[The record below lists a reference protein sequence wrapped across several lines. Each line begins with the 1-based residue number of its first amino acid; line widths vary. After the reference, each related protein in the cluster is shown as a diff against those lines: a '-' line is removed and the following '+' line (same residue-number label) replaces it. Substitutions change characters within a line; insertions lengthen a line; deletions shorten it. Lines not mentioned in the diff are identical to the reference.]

1 MYAENNILV
10 GANENTEVYLLSKLA
25 NRHGLIAGAT
35 GTGKTVT
42 LKTLAEAFSD
52 MGVPVFLADM
62 KGDVSGLAKVGEPN
76 AKVTERM
83 EKYNLSDKGFVFKSY
98 PVEFWDLYGEKGLPI
113 RVTISEMGPQLL
125 SKILNLSEAQEG
137 VLNIVFRVADDENLL
152 LIDLKDL
159 KSMINHVS
167 DNAELYE
174 SQYGAVAKKSAT
186 TLLRSILTLE
196 DQGGDL
202 FFGEPALEL
211 SDFMQCNDEG
221 KGMINV
227 LDSVKLSTAPELYST
242 FLLWMISELYETM
255 PEVGDLDKPKFVFF
269 FDEAH
274 LLFDDMSP
282 AFQKKVEQIIR
293 LIRSKGIGVYFITQS
308 PSDIPDTVLSQ
319 LGNRVQHALH
329 AYTPKEQKAVKTAA
343 ETFRPNPEFDTTE
356 VISTLGTGE
365 ALVSVLEEKG
375 APSIVQQVDILPPQS
390 YIGAIE
396 DNYRAELMSISS
408 LRGKY
413 RDAVD
418 RESAYEMLLN
428 KIDNNPNVQSEIPQD
443 APIRE
448 IPNQAEQAPA
458 QQAPTQQAP
467 AEQQAPAQQTP
478 TQQAPA
484 EQQAPAQ
491 TQAPEQPKQKG
502 LLEDVIGIAVGTAV
516 DQMAKQTTKSKR
528 KTTRKTTVEKATTT
542 VVNTAAREV
551 TKGIIRGLFGNM
563 K

>member
-83 EKYNLSDKGFVFKSY
+83 EKYNLADKGFVFKSY

-390 YIGAIE
+390 FIGAIE

-448 IPNQAEQAPA
+448 IPNQAEQTPAQQAPA
-458 QQAPTQQAP
+458 QQAPQQEAP
-467 AEQQAPAQQTP
+467 T
-478 TQQAPA
+478 
-484 EQQAPAQ
+484 Q
-491 TQAPEQPKQKG
+491 TQAPQQEAPKQKG

>member
-83 EKYNLSDKGFVFKSY
+83 EKYNLADKGFVFKSY

-390 YIGAIE
+390 FIGAIE

-458 QQAPTQQAP
+458 QQAPQ
-467 AEQQAPAQQTP
+467 EQQAPT
-478 TQQAPA
+478 
-484 EQQAPAQ
+484 Q
-491 TQAPEQPKQKG
+491 TQAPQQEAPKQKG

>member
-10 GANENTEVYLLSKLA
+10 GANENTEVYLLSKMA

-62 KGDVSGLAKVGEPN
+62 KGDVSGLAKVGETN
-76 AKVTERM
+76 AKIDERM
-83 EKYNLSDKGFVFKSY
+83 EKYHLAEKGFVFKSY

-174 SQYGAVAKKSAT
+174 NQYGAVAKKSAT

-211 SDFMQCNDEG
+211 SDFMQTNDEG

-293 LIRSKGIGVYFITQS
+293 LIRSKGVGVYFITQS

-356 VISTLGTGE
+356 VISNLGTGE

-390 YIGAIE
+390 FIGAIE

-408 LRGKY
+408 LRDKY
-413 RDAVD
+413 REAVD

-428 KIDNNPNVQSEIPQD
+428 KIDNNPNVQTEIPED

-458 QQAPTQQAP
+458 QQ
-467 AEQQAPAQQTP
+467 E
-478 TQQAPA
+478 
-484 EQQAPAQ
+484 
-491 TQAPEQPKQKG
+491 TQAPEDAPKQKG
-502 LLEDVIGIAVGTAV
+502 ILEDVIGIAVGTAV
-516 DQMAKQTTKSKR
+516 DQMAKQTTKSKRRSTR

-551 TKGIIRGLFGNM
+551 TKGIIRGIFGNM

>member
-83 EKYNLSDKGFVFKSY
+83 EKYNLADKGFVFKSY

-458 QQAPTQQAP
+458 QQAPAQQAP
-467 AEQQAPAQQTP
+467 QQEAPT
-478 TQQAPA
+478 
-484 EQQAPAQ
+484 Q
-491 TQAPEQPKQKG
+491 TQAPQQEAPKQKG

>member
-83 EKYNLSDKGFVFKSY
+83 EKYNLADKGFVFKSY

-390 YIGAIE
+390 FIGAIE

-458 QQAPTQQAP
+458 QQAPQ
-467 AEQQAPAQQTP
+467 EQQAPT
-478 TQQAPA
+478 
-484 EQQAPAQ
+484 Q
-491 TQAPEQPKQKG
+491 TQAPQQEAPKQKG
-502 LLEDVIGIAVGTAV
+502 ILEDVIGIAVGTAV

>member
-62 KGDVSGLAKVGEPN
+62 KGDVSGLAKVGEPSS
-76 AKVTERM
+76 KTTERM
-83 EKYNLSDKGFVFKSY
+83 EKYNLADKGFVFKSY

-375 APSIVQQVDILPPQS
+375 APGIVQQVDILPPQS

-408 LRGKY
+408 LRDKY

-458 QQAPTQQAP
+458 QQVPQ
-467 AEQQAPAQQTP
+467 EQQAPT
-478 TQQAPA
+478 
-484 EQQAPAQ
+484 Q
-491 TQAPEQPKQKG
+491 TQAPQQEAPKQKG
-502 LLEDVIGIAVGTAV
+502 ILEDVIGIAVGTAV

>member
-83 EKYNLSDKGFVFKSY
+83 EKYKLADKGFVFKSY

-159 KSMINHVS
+159 
-167 DNAELYE
+167 
-174 SQYGAVAKKSAT
+174 
-186 TLLRSILTLE
+186 SILTLE

-390 YIGAIE
+390 FIGAIE

-458 QQAPTQQAP
+458 QQAPAQQAP
-467 AEQQAPAQQTP
+467 AEQQAPA
-478 TQQAPA
+478 
-484 EQQAPAQ
+484 
-491 TQAPEQPKQKG
+491 QPKQKG

>member
-83 EKYNLSDKGFVFKSY
+83 EKYNLADKGFVFKSY

-448 IPNQAEQAPA
+448 IPNQAEQAP
-458 QQAPTQQAP
+458 
-467 AEQQAPAQQTP
+467 EQVPP
-478 TQQAPA
+478 QQAPA

-491 TQAPEQPKQKG
+491 TQAPQQEAPRQKG

>member
-62 KGDVSGLAKVGEPN
+62 KGDVSGLAKVGETN
-76 AKVTERM
+76 SKIAERM
-83 EKYNLSDKGFVFKSY
+83 EKYHLGEKGFVFKSY

-152 LIDLKDL
+152 LIDIKDL

-174 SQYGAVAKKSAT
+174 NQYGAVAKKSAT
-186 TLLRSILTLE
+186 TLIRSLLTLE
-196 DQGGDL
+196 EQGGNL

-227 LDSVKLSTAPELYST
+227 LDAVKLSTAPELYST

-255 PEVGDLDKPKFVFF
+255 PEVGDPEKPKFVFF

-282 AFQKKVEQIIR
+282 AFQKKVDQIIR
-293 LIRSKGIGVYFITQS
+293 LIRSKGIGIYFITQS
-308 PSDIPDTVLSQ
+308 PSDIPDTVLAQ

-343 ETFRPNPEFDTTE
+343 ETFRPNPEFDTKE
-356 VISTLGTGE
+356 VISNLGTGE

-375 APSIVQQVDILPPQS
+375 APGIVQQVDILPPQS
-390 YIGAIE
+390 FIGPIE

-408 LRGKY
+408 LRSKY

-428 KIDNNPNVQSEIPQD
+428 KIDNNPNVQSEIPED

-448 IPNQAEQAPA
+448 IPNQAQEAPAQQQAPA
-458 QQAPTQQAP
+458 QQAPQQEA
-467 AEQQAPAQQTP
+467 
-478 TQQAPA
+478 
-484 EQQAPAQ
+484 
-491 TQAPEQPKQKG
+491 PKQKG

-516 DQMAKQTTKSKR
+516 DQMAKQTTTKSGRKR

-542 VVNTAAREV
+542 GVNTAAREV
-551 TKGIIRGLFGNM
+551 TKGIIRGIFGNM

>member
-83 EKYNLSDKGFVFKSY
+83 EKYKLADKGFVFKSY

-390 YIGAIE
+390 FIGAIE

-458 QQAPTQQAP
+458 QQAPQ
-467 AEQQAPAQQTP
+467 EQQAPT
-478 TQQAPA
+478 
-484 EQQAPAQ
+484 Q
-491 TQAPEQPKQKG
+491 TQAPQQEAPKQKG
-502 LLEDVIGIAVGTAV
+502 ILEDVIGIAVGTAV

>member
-83 EKYNLSDKGFVFKSY
+83 EKYNLADKGFVFKSY

-152 LIDLKDL
+152 LIDIKDL

-174 SQYGAVAKKSAT
+174 NKYGAVAKKSAT
-186 TLLRSILTLE
+186 TLIRSLLTLE
-196 DQGGDL
+196 EQGGDL

-255 PEVGDLDKPKFVFF
+255 PEVGDPEKPKFVFF

-282 AFQKKVEQIIR
+282 AFQKKVEQIVR
-293 LIRSKGIGVYFITQS
+293 LIRSKGIGLYFITQS
-308 PSDIPDTVLSQ
+308 PSDIPDTVLAQ

-343 ETFRPNPEFDTTE
+343 ETFRPNPEFDTKE
-356 VISTLGTGE
+356 VISNLGTGE

-390 YIGAIE
+390 YIGPIE

-408 LRGKY
+408 FRGKY

-428 KIDNNPNVQSEIPQD
+428 KIDNNPNIQSEIPQD

-458 QQAPTQQAP
+458 EQTP
-467 AEQQAPAQQTP
+467 AE
-478 TQQAPA
+478 
-484 EQQAPAQ
+484 

>member
-516 DQMAKQTTKSKR
+516 DQMTKQTTKSKR

>member
-62 KGDVSGLAKVGEPN
+62 KGDVSGLAKVGETN
-76 AKVTERM
+76 SKVNERM
-83 EKYNLSDKGFVFKSY
+83 EKYNLADKGFVFKSY

-390 YIGAIE
+390 FIGAIE

-458 QQAPTQQAP
+458 QQAPAQQAP
-467 AEQQAPAQQTP
+467 QQEAPT
-478 TQQAPA
+478 
-484 EQQAPAQ
+484 Q
-491 TQAPEQPKQKG
+491 TQAPQQEAPKQKG
-502 LLEDVIGIAVGTAV
+502 ILEDVIGIAVGTAV

>member
-35 GTGKTVT
+35 GTGKTIT

-76 AKVTERM
+76 SKVTERM
-83 EKYNLSDKGFVFKSY
+83 EKYNLADKGFVFKSY

-152 LIDLKDL
+152 LIDIKDL

-174 SQYGAVAKKSAT
+174 NQYGAVAKKSAT
-186 TLLRSILTLE
+186 TLIRSLLTLE
-196 DQGGDL
+196 EQGGDI

-282 AFQKKVEQIIR
+282 AFQKKVEQIVR
-293 LIRSKGIGVYFITQS
+293 LIRSKGIGLYFISQS
-308 PSDIPDTVLSQ
+308 PSDIPDTVLAQ

-356 VISTLGTGE
+356 VISNLGTGE

-375 APSIVQQVDILPPQS
+375 APGIVQQVDILPPQS

-418 RESAYEMLLN
+418 RESAYELLLN

-448 IPNQAEQAPA
+448 IPNQTEQAPKQAPA
-458 QQAPTQQAP
+458 QQAPM
-467 AEQQAPAQQTP
+467 EQAPAQI
-478 TQQAPA
+478 QAP
-484 EQQAPAQ
+484 QQEAPR
-491 TQAPEQPKQKG
+491 QKG

-516 DQMAKQTTKSKR
+516 NQMAKQTTKSKR

>member
-390 YIGAIE
+390 FIGAIE

-458 QQAPTQQAP
+458 QQAPAQQAP
-467 AEQQAPAQQTP
+467 AEQQT
-478 TQQAPA
+478 
-484 EQQAPAQ
+484 PAQ

>member
-10 GANENTEVYLLSKLA
+10 GANETTEVYLLSKLA

-62 KGDVSGLAKVGEPN
+62 KGDVSGLAKVGEAN
-76 AKVTERM
+76 AKITERM
-83 EKYNLSDKGFVFKSY
+83 EKYSLADKGFVFKSY

-221 KGMINV
+221 KGIINV

-458 QQAPTQQAP
+458 QQAPQ
-467 AEQQAPAQQTP
+467 EQQAPT
-478 TQQAPA
+478 
-484 EQQAPAQ
+484 Q
-491 TQAPEQPKQKG
+491 TQAPQQEAPKQKG
-502 LLEDVIGIAVGTAV
+502 ILEDVIGIAVGTAV

>member
-62 KGDVSGLAKVGEPN
+62 KGDVSGLAKVGETN
-76 AKVTERM
+76 SKIDERM
-83 EKYNLSDKGFVFKSY
+83 EKYHLAEKGFVFKSY

-308 PSDIPDTVLSQ
+308 PSDIPDTVLAQ

-390 YIGAIE
+390 FIGAIE

-408 LRGKY
+408 LRDKY

-458 QQAPTQQAP
+458 QQAPQ
-467 AEQQAPAQQTP
+467 EQQAPT
-478 TQQAPA
+478 
-484 EQQAPAQ
+484 Q
-491 TQAPEQPKQKG
+491 TQAPQQEAPKQKG
-502 LLEDVIGIAVGTAV
+502 ILEDVIGIAVGTAV

>member
-83 EKYNLSDKGFVFKSY
+83 EKYNLADKGFVFKSY
-98 PVEFWDLYGEKGLPI
+98 PIEFWDLYGEKGLPI

-308 PSDIPDTVLSQ
+308 PSDIPDTVLAQ

-413 RDAVD
+413 IDAVD

-448 IPNQAEQAPA
+448 IPNQA
-458 QQAPTQQAP
+458 
-467 AEQQAPAQQTP
+467 QQAPAQQEAP
-478 TQQAPA
+478 QQQAPQ
-484 EQQAPAQ
+484 EQQAPTQ
-491 TQAPEQPKQKG
+491 TQAPQQEAPKQKG
-502 LLEDVIGIAVGTAV
+502 ILEDVIGIAVGTAV

>member
-62 KGDVSGLAKVGEPN
+62 KGDVSGLAKVGETN
-76 AKVTERM
+76 SKIDERM
-83 EKYNLSDKGFVFKSY
+83 EKYHLAEKGFVFKSY

-390 YIGAIE
+390 FIGAIE

-458 QQAPTQQAP
+458 QQAPAQQAP
-467 AEQQAPAQQTP
+467 AEQQAPA
-478 TQQAPA
+478 
-484 EQQAPAQ
+484 
-491 TQAPEQPKQKG
+491 QPKQKG

>member
-458 QQAPTQQAP
+458 QQTPTQQAP

-516 DQMAKQTTKSKR
+516 DQMTKQTTKSKR

>member
-10 GANENTEVYLLSKLA
+10 GANENTEVYLLSRLA

-62 KGDVSGLAKVGEPN
+62 KGDVSGLAKVGETN
-76 AKVTERM
+76 SKIDERM
-83 EKYNLSDKGFVFKSY
+83 EKYHLAEKGFVFKSY

-390 YIGAIE
+390 FIGAIE

-458 QQAPTQQAP
+458 QQAPAQQAP
-467 AEQQAPAQQTP
+467 QQEAPT
-478 TQQAPA
+478 
-484 EQQAPAQ
+484 Q
-491 TQAPEQPKQKG
+491 TQAPQQEAPKQKG

>member
-83 EKYNLSDKGFVFKSY
+83 DKYNLADKGFIFKSY

-152 LIDLKDL
+152 LIDIKDL

-174 SQYGAVAKKSAT
+174 SKYGAVAKKSAT
-186 TLLRSILTLE
+186 TLIRSLLTLE
-196 DQGGDL
+196 EQGGDI

-282 AFQKKVEQIIR
+282 AFQKKVEQIVR
-293 LIRSKGIGVYFITQS
+293 LIRSKGIGLYFISQS
-308 PSDIPDTVLSQ
+308 PSDIPDTVLAQ

-343 ETFRPNPEFDTTE
+343 ETFRPNPEFDTKE
-356 VISTLGTGE
+356 VISNLGTGE

-375 APSIVQQVDILPPQS
+375 APGIVQQVDILPPQS

-458 QQAPTQQAP
+458 QQAPQ
-467 AEQQAPAQQTP
+467 EQQAPT
-478 TQQAPA
+478 
-484 EQQAPAQ
+484 Q
-491 TQAPEQPKQKG
+491 TQAPQQEAPKQKG
-502 LLEDVIGIAVGTAV
+502 ILEDVIGIAVGTAV

>member
-83 EKYNLSDKGFVFKSY
+83 EKYNLADKGFVFKSY

-448 IPNQAEQAPA
+448 IPNQAEQTPAQQAPA
-458 QQAPTQQAP
+458 QQAPQQEAP
-467 AEQQAPAQQTP
+467 T
-478 TQQAPA
+478 
-484 EQQAPAQ
+484 Q
-491 TQAPEQPKQKG
+491 TQAPQQEAPKQKG

>member
-83 EKYNLSDKGFVFKSY
+83 EKYKLADKGFVFKSY

-390 YIGAIE
+390 FIGAIE

-458 QQAPTQQAP
+458 QQAPAQQAP
-467 AEQQAPAQQTP
+467 AEQQT
-478 TQQAPA
+478 
-484 EQQAPAQ
+484 PAQ

>member
-83 EKYNLSDKGFVFKSY
+83 EKYKLADKGFVFKSY

-458 QQAPTQQAP
+458 QQTPTQQAP

-516 DQMAKQTTKSKR
+516 DQMTKQTTKSKR

>member
-83 EKYNLSDKGFVFKSY
+83 EKYNLADKGFVFKSY

-152 LIDLKDL
+152 LIDIKDL

-174 SQYGAVAKKSAT
+174 NQYGSVAKKSAT
-186 TLLRSILTLE
+186 TLIRSLLTLE
-196 DQGGDL
+196 EQGGNL

-227 LDSVKLSTAPELYST
+227 LDAVKLSTAPELYST

-255 PEVGDLDKPKFVFF
+255 PEVGDPEKPKFVFF

-282 AFQKKVEQIIR
+282 AFQKKVEQIVR
-293 LIRSKGIGVYFITQS
+293 LIRSKGIGIYFITQS
-308 PSDIPDTVLSQ
+308 PSDIPDTVLAQ

-343 ETFRPNPEFDTTE
+343 ETFRPNPDFDTKE
-356 VISTLGTGE
+356 VISNLGTGE

-375 APSIVQQVDILPPQS
+375 APGIVQQVDILPPQS
-390 YIGAIE
+390 YIGPIE

-428 KIDNNPNVQSEIPQD
+428 KIDNNPNVQTEIPQD

-448 IPNQAEQAPA
+448 IPNQA
-458 QQAPTQQAP
+458 QQAPQQESPQEDA
-467 AEQQAPAQQTP
+467 
-478 TQQAPA
+478 
-484 EQQAPAQ
+484 
-491 TQAPEQPKQKG
+491 PKQKG

-516 DQMAKQTTKSKR
+516 GQMTNQTKTKKR
-528 KTTRKTTVEKATTT
+528 KTTKKSTIEKATTT
-542 VVNTAAREV
+542 AVNTATREI
-551 TKGIIRGLFGNM
+551 TKGIIRGIFGNM

>member
-83 EKYNLSDKGFVFKSY
+83 EKYKLADKGFVFKSY

-418 RESAYEMLLN
+418 MESAYEMLLN

-516 DQMAKQTTKSKR
+516 DQMTKQTTKSKR

>member
-83 EKYNLSDKGFVFKSY
+83 EKYNLADKGFVFKSY

-343 ETFRPNPEFDTTE
+343 ETFRPNPEFDTTQ

-396 DNYRAELMSISS
+396 DNFRAELMSISS

-448 IPNQAEQAPA
+448 IPNQAEQVPA
-458 QQAPTQQAP
+458 QQAPQ
-467 AEQQAPAQQTP
+467 EQQAPT
-478 TQQAPA
+478 
-484 EQQAPAQ
+484 Q
-491 TQAPEQPKQKG
+491 TQAPQQEAPKQKG

>member
-390 YIGAIE
+390 FIGAIE

-458 QQAPTQQAP
+458 QQAP
-467 AEQQAPAQQTP
+467 AEQAPAQ
-478 TQQAPA
+478 
-484 EQQAPAQ
+484 
-491 TQAPEQPKQKG
+491 QAPEQPKQKG

>member
-10 GANENTEVYLLSKLA
+10 GANENTEVYLLSRLA

-62 KGDVSGLAKVGEPN
+62 KGDVSGLAKVGETN
-76 AKVTERM
+76 SKIDERM
-83 EKYNLSDKGFVFKSY
+83 EKYHLAEKGFVFKSY

-390 YIGAIE
+390 FIGAIE

-458 QQAPTQQAP
+458 QQAPAQQAP
-467 AEQQAPAQQTP
+467 AEQQAPA
-478 TQQAPA
+478 
-484 EQQAPAQ
+484 
-491 TQAPEQPKQKG
+491 QPKQKG

>member
-83 EKYNLSDKGFVFKSY
+83 EKYSLADKGFVFKSY

-396 DNYRAELMSISS
+396 DNYIAELMSISS

-458 QQAPTQQAP
+458 QQAP
-467 AEQQAPAQQTP
+467 AEQAPAQ
-478 TQQAPA
+478 
-484 EQQAPAQ
+484 
-491 TQAPEQPKQKG
+491 QAPEQPKQKG

>member
-35 GTGKTVT
+35 GTGKTIT

-76 AKVTERM
+76 SKVTERM
-83 EKYNLSDKGFVFKSY
+83 EKYNLADKGFVFKSY

-152 LIDLKDL
+152 LIDIKDL
-159 KSMINHVS
+159 KSLINHVS

-174 SQYGAVAKKSAT
+174 NQYGAVAKKSAT
-186 TLLRSILTLE
+186 TLIRSLLTLE
-196 DQGGDL
+196 EQGGDI

-282 AFQKKVEQIIR
+282 AFQKKVEQIVR
-293 LIRSKGIGVYFITQS
+293 LIRSKGIGLYFISQS
-308 PSDIPDTVLSQ
+308 PSDIPDTVLAQ

-356 VISTLGTGE
+356 VISNLGTGE

-375 APSIVQQVDILPPQS
+375 APGIVQQVDILPPQS

-448 IPNQAEQAPA
+448 IPNQTEQAPKQAPA
-458 QQAPTQQAP
+458 QQAPM
-467 AEQQAPAQQTP
+467 E
-478 TQQAPA
+478 
-484 EQQAPAQ
+484 QAPAQ
-491 TQAPEQPKQKG
+491 TQAPQQEAPRQKG

-516 DQMAKQTTKSKR
+516 NQMAKQTTKSKR